1 MTGAMV
7 LAAAAG
13 SCVAAVLTDL
23 VAAWAERTGRSRAR
37 PPHRAAPGPVAAT
50 LARLGRTIGLRP
62 PRDLSV
68 RMEAAGLDGA
78 RADDVTAV
86 KVGGAVLAALA
97 AVLVGGALPGRL
109 GIAFAVAAPAAAFA
123 VPDLLLRRR
132 ARGRGAALARELPD
146 TLDLLRVAVQAGLS
160 PTRAMG
166 EVGARASGLLA
177 AELRDA
183 ARRAGLGLPMEVV
196 LDRLERRCPLP
207 AVAATVT
214 AMRRAARHG
223 APLAPALA
231 ALAADARAD
240 RARVLREGAA
250 RAAPKIQLVVA
261 LALVPG
267 VLLQLAAIL
276 LPRVA

>member
-1 MTGAMV
+1 MTGATV

-13 SCVAAVLTDL
+13 SCVAAALTEL
-23 VAAWAERTGRSRAR
+23 VAARVERAGRSRAQ
-37 PPHRAAPGPVAAT
+37 PPRRVAPGPVAAT
-50 LARLGRTIGLRP
+50 LARLGRTVGLRP
-62 PRDLSV
+62 PRDLGM
-68 RMEAAGLDGA
+68 RMEAAGLDGT
-78 RADDVTAV
+78 RAGDVTAA

-97 AVLVGGALPGRL
+97 AVLGGGALPGRL
-109 GIAFAVAAPAAAFA
+109 GIVCVVTAPAAAFA

-132 ARGRGAALARELPD
+132 IRGRGAALARELPD

-160 PTRAMG
+160 PARAMG

-177 AELRDA
+177 AELRDG
-183 ARRAGLGLPMEVV
+183 ARRVGLGVPMEVV

-207 AVAATVT
+207 AIAATVT
-214 AMRRAARHG
+214 AMRRAVRHG